1 LDILSTLPELTAR
14 ERREICEEGR
24 WLSSDLY
31 DEGKYEKALELF
43 VQVIDIYVKEGT
55 NDWYISVGESEE
67 RLLKNLCTV
76 LDKPDVYEEYSK
88 KIANIH
94 QEDN

>member
-1 LDILSTLPELTAR
+1 M
-14 ERREICEEGR
+14 
-24 WLSSDLY
+24 
-31 DEGKYEKALELF
+31 
-43 VQVIDIYVKEGT
+43 QVIDIYVKEGT